1 MTLSLPPNCPPA
13 HSTTQEAREWS
24 IDVPGSEGDQRYP
37 ELRSQLRSTID
48 TRDVSGPT
56 QISLNQPVL
65 HSQQEGSRLQY
76 VLRDDLSDSLHSLTF
91 DEATPPGSTAHTQIT
106 SLAEDGDPM
115 ELDDLGD
122 IPLAG
127 TAERHPHSQ
136 QQLSQENDGRTLTPT
151 TRQEIPAEQ
160 GEEPTAIN
168 ADPSSGAVQRSELN
182 YGRHYS
188 SPRSLDMCHSHHGCH
203 GVEEEDGNAAARMQ
217 SSLRLEPLLSR
228 LVQSRPRQ
236 GTEQQRHGTESGA
249 STPLPRASRA
259 PYAPR
264 KMPTKP
270 TLRSQAPAP
279 HAPILR
285 PRKPP
290 VNHRLRTPD
299 RRDEE
304 SVQHLQQ
311 APSPPPA
318 ETDTDASLFQDLTP
332 HKPPKPSRRETSD
345 GKGTADYGSE
355 DELLLKPDVPAEPA
369 MATEAMSSMN
379 GLGSR
384 QTNGGPGR
392 VVSRDGAAQL

>member
-1 MTLSLPPNCPPA
+1 
-13 HSTTQEAREWS
+13 
-24 IDVPGSEGDQRYP
+24 
-37 ELRSQLRSTID
+37 
-48 TRDVSGPT
+48 
-56 QISLNQPVL
+56 
-65 HSQQEGSRLQY
+65 
-76 VLRDDLSDSLHSLTF
+76 
-91 DEATPPGSTAHTQIT
+91 
-106 SLAEDGDPM
+106 M
-115 ELDDLGD
+115 ELDGLGEGSMA
-122 IPLAG
+122 LAG
-127 TAERHPHSQ
+127 ERHTHSEPP
-136 QQLSQENDGRTLTPT
+136 LSQENEIRTHATE
-151 TRQEIPAEQ
+151 TRQELPADE

-168 ADPSSGAVQRSELN
+168 EHPSSGAVQRSELN
-182 YGRHYS
+182 YGRHRS
-188 SPRSLDMCHSHHGCH
+188 SPRVPDMCNSHHRRLD
-203 GVEEEDGNAAARMQ
+203 VEEGGGNAAPRMQ

-236 GTEQQRHGTESGA
+236 GMEQQRHGSESGA

-264 KMPTKP
+264 KMPTKH

-279 HAPILR
+279 HAPMLR

-290 VNHRLRTPD
+290 VDHRLRTPD

-332 HKPPKPSRRETSD
+332 HKPPNPSLRETSD

-369 MATEAMSSMN
+369 MATEVMSSMN
-379 GLGSR
+379 GLGGR

-392 VVSRDGAAQL
+392 VVSRNGAAQL